1 MTDLE
6 EIIVAIYQPP
16 YTITPDILNRVVE
29 IGELLGRWSMQAE
42 TSSPVLRKENRIRTI
57 QASLA
62 IEHNSL
68 STEQVTAIING
79 KRVLAPARDIQE
91 VRNAILTYEKL
102 PDWHSSRMT
111 DLLAAHRLLMTGLVD
126 CPGQLRGGD
135 VGIYQEKQLIHMA
148 PLASQVP
155 RLVGEL
161 LTWLQQTAIHPLIAS
176 SIFHY
181 EFEFIH
187 PFTDGNGRMGRL
199 WQTLILSEWRP
210 ELAWLPV
217 ETLIHYQQQD
227 YYQVLREC
235 DRTSDCTLF
244 IDFMLEKLAEALK
257 ESLDLQKQ
265 NTGVMSVENPQPLK
279 ATAQKILFVIAAH
292 PAITITQLA
301 DELGVSRR
309 TIERNIKILQDIGRL
324 IRVGAKKGGY
334 WRVV

>member
-1 MTDLE
+1 MA
-6 EIIVAIYQPP
+6 VYQPP
-16 YTITPDILNRVVE
+16 YTITPTMLNRVAE
-29 IGELLGRWSMQAE
+29 IAELLGRWSVSAE
-42 TSSPVLRKENRIRTI
+42 CSSPLLRKENRIRTI

-68 STEQVTAIING
+68 STEQVTAIIDG
-79 KRVLAPARDIQE
+79 KRVLAPVKDIQE
-91 VRNAILTYEKL
+91 VRNAILAYEKL
-102 PDWHSSRMT
+102 PDWRSSRLT

-126 CPGQLRGGD
+126 LPGQLRQGN
-135 VGIYQEKQLIHMA
+135 VGIYRENQLIHMA
-148 PLASQVP
+148 PPANQIL
-155 RLVGEL
+155 RLIGDL
-161 LTWLQQTAIHPLIAS
+161 LMWLKHTDIHPLIAS

-217 ETLIHYQQQD
+217 ETLIHHQQQA

-257 ESLDLQKQ
+257 ESLCVQK
-265 NTGVMSVENPQPLK
+265 NSVAMSVKTSVEMSVENLQPLN
-279 ATAQKILFVIAAH
+279 ATSQKILSVIALH
-292 PAITITQLA
+292 PVITITQLA

-309 TIERNIKILQDIGRL
+309 TIERNIKILQDNGYLVRI
-324 IRVGAKKGGY
+324 GAKKGGY
-334 WRVV
+334 WRVS